1 MPLEEG
7 SGPEGVLQGSHA
19 DVVSTLV
26 GNQRRFLAFLEK
38 RLGNRDLARD
48 VLQAAFVKGI
58 EKAGALREHESA
70 VAWFFRLLRN
80 AATDHARRR
89 GAAARATAAFARQLA
104 DPERAS
110 ADRREICACV
120 SRLARTLKP
129 EYADVLRQV
138 EVDGVPLQ
146 EFAAREGITP
156 GNAAVRAH
164 RARAA
169 LHKQVIRSC
178 GTCAEHGCEDC
189 SCGATNARRD

>member
-1 MPLEEG
+1 MG
-7 SGPEGVLQGSHA
+7 SDSPGAPASGVVKL
-19 DVVSTLV
+19 LV
-26 GNQRRFLAFLEK
+26 ENHRAFLRFLERRVGSRETAEDLLQDAFAK
-38 RLGNRDLARD
+38 SLARG
-48 VLQAAFVKGI
+48 A
-58 EKAGALREHESA
+58 ALRKSESA

-178 GTCAEHGCEDC
+178 GTCAEHECEDC
-189 SCGATNARRD
+189 SCKATNARRD